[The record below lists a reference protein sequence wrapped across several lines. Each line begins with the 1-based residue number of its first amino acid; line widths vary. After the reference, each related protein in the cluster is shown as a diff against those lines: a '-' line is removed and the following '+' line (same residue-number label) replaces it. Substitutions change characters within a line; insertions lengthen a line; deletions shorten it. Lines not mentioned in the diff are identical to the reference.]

1 MCGYHSNNN
10 SSKCFMH
17 FRSRVKN
24 KTMLYW
30 RFHKSNSSKIKYF
43 LRSYKTLSLSDYFFK
58 VTVIFFNTSHAFMSV
73 ELGTLLL
80 CKLLKICPDVQILI
94 ILNYPFI
101 SFFISHLN
109 AVYSGALMRA
119 KRTWDRAPYS

>member
-1 MCGYHSNNN
+1 
-10 SSKCFMH
+10 MH

-58 VTVIFFNTSHAFMSV
+58 VTVIFFNTSHALMSV
-73 ELGTLLL
+73 EMGTLLL

-109 AVYSGALMRA
+109 AVYSAGLSCTQSARGIEPHTHRIWSTSFCLVV
-119 KRTWDRAPYS
+119 T

>member
-1 MCGYHSNNN
+1 
-10 SSKCFMH
+10 
-17 FRSRVKN
+17 
-24 KTMLYW
+24 
-30 RFHKSNSSKIKYF
+30 
-43 LRSYKTLSLSDYFFK
+43 
-58 VTVIFFNTSHAFMSV
+58 MSV

-109 AVYSGALMRA
+109 AVYSGALILIEYGQPLFIWLSR
-119 KRTWDRAPYS
+119 D

>member
-1 MCGYHSNNN
+1 
-10 SSKCFMH
+10 
-17 FRSRVKN
+17 
-24 KTMLYW
+24 
-30 RFHKSNSSKIKYF
+30 
-43 LRSYKTLSLSDYFFK
+43 
-58 VTVIFFNTSHAFMSV
+58 MSV

-109 AVYSGALMRA
+109 AVYNGALVRA

>member
-1 MCGYHSNNN
+1 
-10 SSKCFMH
+10 
-17 FRSRVKN
+17 
-24 KTMLYW
+24 
-30 RFHKSNSSKIKYF
+30 
-43 LRSYKTLSLSDYFFK
+43 
-58 VTVIFFNTSHAFMSV
+58 MSV

-119 KRTWDRAPYS
+119 KRT

>member
-1 MCGYHSNNN
+1 
-10 SSKCFMH
+10 
-17 FRSRVKN
+17 
-24 KTMLYW
+24 
-30 RFHKSNSSKIKYF
+30 
-43 LRSYKTLSLSDYFFK
+43 
-58 VTVIFFNTSHAFMSV
+58 MSV

-80 CKLLKICPDVQILI
+80 CKLLKICPDDQILI

-119 KRTWDRAPYS
+119 MRTWDRAPYS